1 MSLQLDQVEP
11 AELPNQAALDLA
23 IGQMLA
29 LAKAANVSFQLADGR
44 LAVRFVN
51 PRWQL
56 WPGVRQCLDEIG
68 IDAVVSYF
76 QRTTAEE
83 REHLSQAA

>member
-1 MSLQLDQVEP
+1 MPIDP
-11 AELPNQAALDLA
+11 AVDLA

-29 LAKAANVSFQLADGR
+29 LAKVANVSFHLANDR

-68 IDAVVSYF
+68 HDAVVSYF
-76 QRTTAEE
+76 QRTTAEQ
-83 REHLSQAA
+83 REQLSQAA